1 MLCSMLIFIKIWKF
15 TLLSAQKLTLGRFMF
30 CAACLLNN
38 IGWVHCCPC
47 CVPGVR
53 WNRHMVVWWSRFGLQ
68 PHQHRPSREVGWGF
82 SHGWRIFGNYVRWW
96 RRVRWQITKKWSKGS
111 FIHMIEDLDD
121 RLKLSFSSFDSSRLK
136 KLSCCHSCLQF
147 YLSEEASQ
155 KSHEITCLVT
165 LRAAKQVVITNWYI
179 VIKTRN
185 MYFLMLEE
193 IFFCNKFHFSTRKV
207 CFMRNIFFTG
217 HFFHIF
223 FSMRKFCSM
232 RNFSFARIFFFTG
245 NFFFSTR
252 KCWFKR
258 NISFT
263 GLFFQKSFFHKKYI
277 FTSTIFFFFYNNL
290 FSLIGVLVLKRFLK
304 QSKIFFL
311 LWKNFFGFTMFHT
324 RREKKIL
331 LICQRWR

>member
-38 IGWVHCCPC
+38 IGWVHCCPR

-136 KLSCCHSCLQF
+136 KNCH
-147 YLSEEASQ
+147 
-155 KSHEITCLVT
+155 
-165 LRAAKQVVITNWYI
+165 VVIRVYSFIYRKKPHKNHMKSLVWSLWEQQNKLWLQI
-179 VIKTRN
+179 DISSLKHAIC
-185 MYFLMLEE
+185 
-193 IFFCNKFHFSTRKV
+193 IFWC
-207 CFMRNIFFTG
+207 
-217 HFFHIF
+217 
-223 FSMRKFCSM
+223 
-232 RNFSFARIFFFTG
+232 
-245 NFFFSTR
+245 
-252 KCWFKR
+252 
-258 NISFT
+258 
-263 GLFFQKSFFHKKYI
+263 
-277 FTSTIFFFFYNNL
+277 
-290 FSLIGVLVLKRFLK
+290 
-304 QSKIFFL
+304 
-311 LWKNFFGFTMFHT
+311 
-324 RREKKIL
+324 
-331 LICQRWR
+331 